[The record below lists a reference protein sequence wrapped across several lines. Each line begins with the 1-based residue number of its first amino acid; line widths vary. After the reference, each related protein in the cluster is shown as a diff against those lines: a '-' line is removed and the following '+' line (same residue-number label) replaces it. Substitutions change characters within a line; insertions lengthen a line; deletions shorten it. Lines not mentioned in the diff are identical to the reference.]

1 MGRGLEGRSRKRR
14 ALIWADTFIVP
25 NADRQS
31 AAGPFRE
38 TIRSYRCN
46 HRDARSLVPTAG
58 DVKPSKCSENKRLS
72 GPLALPLR
80 SECAEPRWKSF
91 CYCVIHHLL
100 FFEGGV

>member
-1 MGRGLEGRSRKRR
+1 M
-14 ALIWADTFIVP
+14 
-25 NADRQS
+25 
-31 AAGPFRE
+31 
-38 TIRSYRCN
+38 
-46 HRDARSLVPTAG
+46 PTAG

-80 SECAEPRWKSF
+80 SERAEPRWKSF